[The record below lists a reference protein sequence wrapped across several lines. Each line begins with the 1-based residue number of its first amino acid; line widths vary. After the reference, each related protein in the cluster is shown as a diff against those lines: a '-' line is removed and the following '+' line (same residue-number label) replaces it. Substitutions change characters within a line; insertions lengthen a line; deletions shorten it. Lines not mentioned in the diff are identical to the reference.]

1 VTSLAYAGTEQRR
14 FANVQKKWNW
24 RSVFTAPTNREM
36 GQWRVTKSQRFSLLP
51 LSQRSRSS
59 THIDD
64 DGSYGVRTTKSDS
77 PLGTTR
83 TWSFIRCSLLS

>member
-24 RSVFTAPTNREM
+24 RSVFTA
-36 GQWRVTKSQRFSLLP
+36 
-51 LSQRSRSS
+51 RSS